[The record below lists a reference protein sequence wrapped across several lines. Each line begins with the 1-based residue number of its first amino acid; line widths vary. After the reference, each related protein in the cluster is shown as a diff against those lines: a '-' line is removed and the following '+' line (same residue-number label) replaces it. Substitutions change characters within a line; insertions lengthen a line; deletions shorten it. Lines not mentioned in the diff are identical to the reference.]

1 MSQGPVFGGASP
13 TSVRSRPAWRN
24 RLPSLPSVRC
34 APHLPEPHPGVHW
47 DRLLFRAKG
56 VGVDGVVPLT
66 RRRLD
71 FDEARLAVSPSTG
84 SFRATVLLPD
94 TPIRTFGGRFTT
106 GHG

>member
-1 MSQGPVFGGASP
+1 M
-13 TSVRSRPAWRN
+13 
-24 RLPSLPSVRC
+24 
-34 APHLPEPHPGVHW
+34 
-47 DRLLFRAKG
+47 
-56 VGVDGVVPLT
+56 VPLT